1 MRTFRRLLL
10 LRIGPSLWEFWLAL
24 AVFLWGVLGGLGSLN
39 PAYNTWGMVSPIV
52 ALALALDGVRVWHL
66 LSIRGRI
73 AVALLV
79 LITADM
85 AWNTL
90 VEVGHILSSAAD

>member
-1 MRTFRRLLL
+1 M

-66 LSIRGRI
+66 LSVRGKVI
-73 AVALLV
+73 TTLFILL
-79 LITADM
+79 LGDM
-85 AWNTL
+85 AWETL
-90 VEVGHILSSAAD
+90 TEAADVVLSARH